1 MENPENRNGPT
12 NGVFLESDA
21 ERSLR
26 AAIDEVADH
35 CSSLPVINDRS
46 PDEILGYD
54 EIGLPS

>member
-26 AAIDEVADH
+26 AAIDEIADD
-35 CSSLPVINDRS
+35 CSALPVIDDRS
-46 PDEILGYD
+46 PEEILGYD
-54 EIGLPS
+54 EVGLPS